1 MVTVIKRNILRL
13 GRWCESNQQTLL
25 LLTAA
30 VIMVFTLIWCTSL
43 LVGYWLNGL
52 YGMKFEL
59 SAAYGFLTIMVTG
72 ITTLGTMAY
81 NIQSK
86 YKIDSTF
93 NSKEGEL
100 PKYGGSDSGG

>member
-1 MVTVIKRNILRL
+1 MITTIKRNILKL
-13 GRWCESNQQTLL
+13 GRWCEANQQTLL
-25 LLTAA
+25 LFTAA
-30 VIMVFTLIWCTSL
+30 IIMCFTLIWCSSL
-43 LVGYWLNGL
+43 LAGYWLNGL

-59 SAAYGFLTIMVTG
+59 SAAYGFLGIMATA

-100 PKYGGSDSGG
+100 PKYNNSDAGG